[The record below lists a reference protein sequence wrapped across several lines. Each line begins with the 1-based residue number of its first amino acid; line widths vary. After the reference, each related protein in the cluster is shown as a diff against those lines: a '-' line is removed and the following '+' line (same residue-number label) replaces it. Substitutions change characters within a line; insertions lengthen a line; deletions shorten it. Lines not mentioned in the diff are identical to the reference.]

1 MATADIRSAGAR
13 QLSPKL
19 TVKIESQVWSS
30 SWTRIAAFAADR
42 QCRLAG
48 NPIDFP
54 TTVIHDRLLMTP
66 N

>member
-30 SWTRIAAFAADR
+30 SWTRIAAE
-42 QCRLAG
+42 G
-48 NPIDFP
+48 
-54 TTVIHDRLLMTP
+54 VIQVQPLLGYSACIAKFRTAWSGA
-66 N
+66 NATR